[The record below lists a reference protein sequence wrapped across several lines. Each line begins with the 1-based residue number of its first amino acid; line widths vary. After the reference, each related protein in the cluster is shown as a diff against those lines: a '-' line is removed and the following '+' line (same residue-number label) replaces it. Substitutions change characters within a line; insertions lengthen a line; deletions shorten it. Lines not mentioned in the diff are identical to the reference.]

1 MKPGTGSRRNLAP
14 TKASQSSGHC
24 SDHPQDAQAR
34 RLGRSVGAQPPINQD
49 CLVLHISCFLLQRN
63 THSRT
68 LSWGG
73 VALHPIICSSFQCPD
88 LNYIF
93 FLCYFLFVCFS
104 WILREPFPYVA

>member
-24 SDHPQDAQAR
+24 SDHLTQCTGAEAG
-34 RLGRSVGAQPPINQD
+34 LLSVSPISHQSD
-49 CLVLHISCFLLQRN
+49 SLVLHTSCFLLQRN

-73 VALHPIICSSFQCPD
+73 VTLDPVICSSFQCDD
-88 LNYIF
+88 LNFIS
-93 FLCYFLFVCFS
+93 FLCYFLFVCLF
-104 WILREPFPYVA
+104 